1 MQQHDHVSSRGR
13 PGMRGRPGDTAQVSH
28 TPCYRLIDSAVT
40 SDGTLESFEALPTTS
55 SAWGPQMQHGGP
67 VTALMVR
74 AAEKLSG
81 DDGMRTSRV
90 TSELLGVVPVG
101 QVRVRARVAR
111 PGRRVALVHA
121 SMEEPT
127 TDGAWRT
134 VATAAVWRMRTD
146 ETAAVART
154 ADQPLAMPDEEPRLL
169 ADHPLS
175 FAWWEG
181 GFVDAL
187 EWRIVA
193 EQQSAST
200 VAWARMF
207 RPLVLG
213 EETSSLQRLV
223 AFADTANGV
232 GARLDPARY
241 SFVNTE
247 MTVHLFEPPHGE
259 WFGLEAQTSV
269 GSDGIGMSA
278 GVLHAPGQVLGRVS
292 QSLLV
297 QRR

>member
-1 MQQHDHVSSRGR
+1 
-13 PGMRGRPGDTAQVSH
+13 MRV
-28 TPCYRLIDSAVT
+28 
-40 SDGTLESFEALPTTS
+40 
-55 SAWGPQMQHGGP
+55 
-67 VTALMVR
+67 
-74 AAEKLSG
+74 
-81 DDGMRTSRV
+81 SRV

-101 QVRVRARVAR
+101 PVRVRARVAR
-111 PGRRVALVHA
+111 PGRRVALLHA

-127 TDGAWRT
+127 TDGGWRS

-146 ETAAVART
+146 DSAAVART
-154 ADQPLAMPDEEPRLL
+154 ADASLQMPEEEPRLL

-187 EWRIVA
+187 EWRIAV
-193 EQQSAST
+193 EQQAAST

-207 RPLVLG
+207 RPLVQG
-213 EETSSLQRLV
+213 EETSSLQRIV

-232 GARLDPARY
+232 GARLDPERF

>member
-1 MQQHDHVSSRGR
+1 MPQ
-13 PGMRGRPGDTAQVSH
+13 
-28 TPCYRLIDSAVT
+28 TPCYRLIASETTAE
-40 SDGTLESFEALPTTS
+40 GTLESFEALPTTS

-67 VTALMVR
+67 VSAVMVR
-74 AAEKLSG
+74 AVEQLCG
-81 DDGMRTSRV
+81 DDGMRVSRV

-101 QVRVRARVAR
+101 PVRVRAHVAR

-121 SMEEPT
+121 SMEESTP
-127 TDGAWRT
+127 DGAWRT

-146 ETAAVART
+146 DTSTVART
-154 ADQPLAMPDEEPRLL
+154 AEQPLAMPDDEPRLL

-187 EWRIVA
+187 EWRIA
-193 EQQSAST
+193 AQQQGDST
-200 VAWARMF
+200 VAWARMY
-207 RPLVLG
+207 RPLVED
-213 EETSSLQRLV
+213 EETTPLQRLV

-232 GARLDPARY
+232 GARLDPSRF

-247 MTVHLFEPPHGE
+247 MTVHLYEPPQGE
-259 WFGLEAQTSV
+259 WFGLEAQSSI
-269 GSDGIGMSA
+269 GSDGIGLSA
-278 GVLHAPGQVLGRVS
+278 GVIHAPGQVLGRVS